1 MKFEATTREVSF
13 IRVLG
18 KPYADVLKINVGTAL

>member
-1 MKFEATTREVSF
+1 LLVEVYVMKFEATREVSF

-18 KPYADVLKINVGTAL
+18 RPYADVLR